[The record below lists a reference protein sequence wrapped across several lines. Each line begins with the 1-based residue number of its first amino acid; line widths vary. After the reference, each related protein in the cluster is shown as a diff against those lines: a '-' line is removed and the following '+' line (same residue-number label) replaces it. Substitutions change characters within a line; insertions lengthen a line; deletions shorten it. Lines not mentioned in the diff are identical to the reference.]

1 MGKKLFI
8 PFKSI
13 RDVCNGLTYT
23 DGSAVSCQIENGTIV
38 VYSWDLLGVA
48 SKNAIL
54 AKTVLS
60 DLEEGEEI

>member
-13 RDVCNGLTYT
+13 RDVCSGLNYI

-38 VYSWDLLGVA
+38 VYSWDLLTIA

-60 DLEEGEEI
+60 DLEEGDEI